1 MMGSRFWVAAL
12 LVIAPVEAF
21 AFTVPAPPPA
31 ITTDPY
37 AGFVKAG
44 GWIDGTEGRAFVEL
58 LVAGDEAAVR
68 TTIVGA
74 KPKFFNL
81 TMPIDVLMLLADRR
95 LEFLWAP
102 LTEWTGP
109 SLERMR
115 ARMIRRFQA
124 AAELAKPD
132 MPPDN
137 TSQSTVRPRIRAIL
151 QYARILDSTGHG
163 VEAQEMLRGQ
173 LAGMRFKQGSGWRG
187 IEWFSVASAI
197 AWSRA
202 QRDDRAGAIA
212 EYVAMERAM
221 GSSPYTVNAT
231 VNRAA
236 ALAMD
241 GQYAGALGAIEQGW
255 ASYLKDN
262 RGDKVPGSDRQFAWI
277 KACALHGLGR
287 ESEARAAAGVLRD
300 DREVDDDDFVTEP
313 DNDLKIRSA
322 MCMRDGGEVAR
333 LIARDFRR
341 VGRSP
346 ALLLLQPAFVA
357 RGANQPIIDAVRSDP
372 DLKATAATRMRA
384 LPPEMTAALNG
395 WR

>member
-1 MMGSRFWVAAL
+1 
-12 LVIAPVEAF
+12 
-21 AFTVPAPPPA
+21 
-31 ITTDPY
+31 
-37 AGFVKAG
+37 
-44 GWIDGTEGRAFVEL
+44 
-58 LVAGDEAAVR
+58 
-68 TTIVGA
+68 
-74 KPKFFNL
+74 
-81 TMPIDVLMLLADRR
+81 
-95 LEFLWAP
+95 
-102 LTEWTGP
+102 
-109 SLERMR
+109 
-115 ARMIRRFQA
+115 
-124 AAELAKPD
+124 
-132 MPPDN
+132 
-137 TSQSTVRPRIRAIL
+137 
-151 QYARILDSTGHG
+151 
-163 VEAQEMLRGQ
+163 MLRGQ

-241 GQYAGALGAIEQGW
+241 GQYAAALDAIEHGW

-372 DLKATAATRMRA
+372 DLKAAAATRMRA